1 MKRLHGS
8 FTALMVFA
16 GVFFYFVGCAEVQK
30 PSPDAT
36 FYTKRGVEFQLNG
49 QYDRAISDYN
59 KAIEIDP
66 EYALAYFNR
75 GVAYFKTGDYDRAW
89 EDVLMVQTLGYR
101 VSPEVFEQLRKAYG
115 GEI

>member
-1 MKRLHGS
+1 MAYNNRGS
-8 FTALMVFA
+8 AFH
-16 GVFFYFVGCAEVQK
+16 YK
-30 PSPDAT
+30 
-36 FYTKRGVEFQLNG
+36 G

-75 GVAYFKTGDYDRAW
+75 GVAYFKKGDYDRAW
-89 EDVLMVQTLGYR
+89 EDFLMAQALGYS
-101 VSPEVFEQLRKAYG
+101 VPPEFFEQFRKAYG